1 MRRLAPL
8 LCPVLALAVGT
19 ASLAGDASATG
30 PAPEP
35 DDGEVIEDDVDEESD
50 GSDLEKDPRYQ
61 KVQRRMVLGAVL
73 GGFGFI
79 LTVAAFGTLGVRATC
94 EGQDK
99 PDCARNNGIA
109 SLALGVPGLALLGT
123 GGALFGIN
131 LKKRNAM
138 RDANSTALVTPML
151 VRRGGGAAFTLR
163 F

>member
-1 MRRLAPL
+1 MHRLAPL
-8 LCPVLALAVGT
+8 LCPVLAFAVGT
-19 ASLAGDASATG
+19 VGFATHASAAG

-35 DDGEVIEDDVDEESD
+35 EDDEVIDEEDDAD
-50 GSDLEKDPRYQ
+50 DLEKNPQYQ
-61 KVQRRMVLGAVL
+61 RVQRRMVLGAVL

-79 LTVAAFGTLGVRATC
+79 LTVAALGTLGVRATC

-109 SLALGVPGLALLGT
+109 SLALGIPGLALLGT

-138 RDANSTALVTPML
+138 RDASSTALLTPML
-151 VRRGGGAAFTLR
+151 VHRGGGAAFTLR